1 MTRPTTLRAQLA
13 ELSTPV
19 IVPGGGTPLEALAVQ
34 AAGFGAFYLSGY
46 AVAAWRHGLPDIGLL
61 GASDALEALRAVR
74 RVTSL
79 PVIVDA
85 DTAYG
90 DVTSVYA
97 NVRLLEAAGAA
108 AIQIEDQVWPKK
120 CGHMANKAVIDSDEA
135 VAKIAMATEARR
147 DPETI
152 IIART
157 DSLAPHGL
165 DEALSRAQRFHDVGA
180 DVVFIDAPTS
190 VEELRII
197 GSTLP
202 GPIMAN
208 MTESGL
214 TPLLP
219 AREFHD
225 LGFQL
230 VIYPAAPLRVASRQ
244 LRSFLADLHESGDST
259 SWSSQMDSLD
269 ELNELVGL
277 DEYLTVG
284 DRAAIPNAG
293 AWPDQL

>member
-1 MTRPTTLRAQLA
+1 MTESATLRAQLA
-13 ELSTPV
+13 DTSTPV

-61 GASDALEALRAVR
+61 GATDAVDALHAVA
-74 RVTSL
+74 RVTDL
-79 PVIVDA
+79 PLIVDA

-90 DVTSVYA
+90 DATSVFA

-120 CGHMANKAVIDSDEA
+120 CGHMANKAVIDADEA
-135 VAKIAMATEARR
+135 VRKIAMATEARR

-165 DEALSRAQRFHDVGA
+165 DEALSRAQRLHDVGA

-190 VEELRII
+190 VEQLSTI
-197 GSTLP
+197 GSALP

-208 MTESGL
+208 MSESGL
-214 TPLLP
+214 TPLLS
-219 AREFHD
+219 AGAFHD

-230 VIYPAAPLRVASRQ
+230 IIYPTAPLRVASLAFRT
-244 LRSFLADLHESGDST
+244 FLADLRETGDST
-259 SWSSQMDSLD
+259 PWGPRMDSLD
-269 ELNELVGL
+269 ELNALVGL

-284 DRAAIPNAG
+284 DRAAVR
-293 AWPDQL
+293 

>member
-1 MTRPTTLRAQLA
+1 MTEPPTLRAQLA

-61 GASDALEALRAVR
+61 GASDALEALRAVK

-108 AIQIEDQVWPKK
+108 AIQIEDQLWPKK
-120 CGHMANKAVIDSDEA
+120 CGHMANKAVIDADEA

-165 DEALSRAQRFHDVGA
+165 DEALRRAQRFHDVGA

-190 VEELRII
+190 LEELRII

-230 VIYPAAPLRVASRQ
+230 VIYPTAPLRVASRQ

-259 SWSSQMDSLD
+259 SWSSQMNSLD

-284 DRAAIPNAG
+284 DRAAVR
-293 AWPDQL
+293 

>member
-1 MTRPTTLRAQLA
+1 MTQSATLRAQLA
-13 ELSTPV
+13 DSDTPV

-61 GASDALEALRAVR
+61 GASDTVSALHAVT

-90 DVTSVYA
+90 DVTSVFA

-120 CGHMANKAVIDSDEA
+120 CGHMANKAVIDADEA
-135 VAKIAMATEARR
+135 VRKIAAAVEARR
-147 DPETI
+147 DPETM

-165 DEALSRAQRFHDVGA
+165 DDALSRAQRFHDVGA
-180 DVVFIDAPTS
+180 DIVFIDAPTS
-190 VEELRII
+190 VAELSTI

-202 GPIMAN
+202 APIMAN

-214 TPLLP
+214 TPLLS
-219 AREFHD
+219 AQQFHD

-230 VIYPAAPLRVASRQ
+230 IIYPAAPLRVASRQ
-244 LRSFLADLHESGDST
+244 LRSFLAELRESGDST
-259 SWSSQMDSLD
+259 PWSARMDSLD
-269 ELNELVGL
+269 ELNELVSL
-277 DEYLTVG
+277 PEYLSF
-284 DRAAIPNAG
+284 DAIAAS
-293 AWPDQL
+293 